1 MKCINNKKVR
11 KTLILIGVLAGFFL
25 VGIIALVLF
34 TRGGQINEPLPY
46 SRSARMFETSV
57 QESST
62 VAEGIAENLCVGAS
76 NNALDGVDAQEGE
89 MAGLF
94 DIRNGEIPFSQNI
107 YQQKSAG
114 RLAQLMTVLVAY
126 ETLDMDSSVTIEQED
141 IPYGAYR
148 TCGLS
153 VGNVISGRQLL
164 NAAAVYS
171 AEDACLALAR
181 AASGSASAFVE
192 SMNNKAKELGMTNTS
207 YTDPAGT
214 DEEGQYTTVYDTYLL
229 LNAILEHP
237 DLTNTLGLSSYTLD
251 YSRADG
257 EQKQQWLS
265 SDNLYVTGTASSP
278 RGVTVLGGKMNAAAE
293 NNYAA
298 LLVQDNYGNPYVVI
312 VLNTDSQVN
321 LYERMEQM
329 MEKLGG

>member
-46 SRSARMFETSV
+46 SRSARIFGTSV

-114 RLAQLMTVLVAY
+114 RLAQLMTVLIAY

-141 IPYGAYR
+141 IPYGADR

-181 AASGSASAFVE
+181 AAS
-192 SMNNKAKELGMTNTS
+192 
-207 YTDPAGT
+207 
-214 DEEGQYTTVYDTYLL
+214 
-229 LNAILEHP
+229 
-237 DLTNTLGLSSYTLD
+237 
-251 YSRADG
+251 
-257 EQKQQWLS
+257 
-265 SDNLYVTGTASSP
+265 
-278 RGVTVLGGKMNAAAE
+278 
-293 NNYAA
+293 
-298 LLVQDNYGNPYVVI
+298 
-312 VLNTDSQVN
+312 
-321 LYERMEQM
+321 
-329 MEKLGG
+329 